1 MQTIRRWRRREW
13 REEVVTTY
21 HCSKEAYFRCPNKQ
35 YCGTQEEAEFVEGS
49 ECAEFNRKQV
59 RMGELAP
66 ERQVVYC
73 SQCKHRATNI
83 EAKEGVVFC
92 TYWGDR
98 IGCGLARMESDDFC
112 SYGEM
117 EGKP

>member
-1 MQTIRRWRRREW
+1 MEG
-13 REEVVTTY
+13 EVMTTY
-21 HCSKEAYFRCPNKQ
+21 HCSKEAYFRCPNRQ

-49 ECAEFNRKQV
+49 ECAEFNRKKV
-59 RMGELAP
+59 KMGELAP

-73 SQCKHRATNI
+73 SQCKHRATDVK
-83 EAKEGVVFC
+83 AAEGVVFC

-98 IGCGLARMESDDFC
+98 IGCGLASMKSDDFC

-117 EGKP
+117 EEIV

>member
-1 MQTIRRWRRREW
+1 M
-13 REEVVTTY
+13 TTY
-21 HCSKEAYFRCPNKQ
+21 HCSKEAYSRCQNRQ

-59 RMGELAP
+59 KMGELAP
-66 ERQVVYC
+66 DRQVVYC
-73 SQCKHRATNI
+73 SQCKHRA
-83 EAKEGVVFC
+83 ADVKAAEGVVFC

-98 IGCGLARMESDDFC
+98 IGCGLAAMKSDDFC

-117 EGKP
+117 EELYDAT